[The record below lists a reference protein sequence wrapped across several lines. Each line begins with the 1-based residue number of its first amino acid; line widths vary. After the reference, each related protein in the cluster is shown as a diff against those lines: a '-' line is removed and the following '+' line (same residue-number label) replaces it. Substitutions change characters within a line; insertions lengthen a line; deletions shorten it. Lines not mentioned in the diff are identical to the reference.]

1 MKAVMNIISS
11 KVGQGVKFERVRRI
25 SGYLVGTTAR
35 WNNAKRTELKGRV
48 SHIKMNGAYMNKYD
62 LVRRL
67 RKECGAT
74 EEEMEK
80 LVKAMIDTFTEA
92 LAEGDR
98 VFLPGLGT
106 LIPVPRAERIG
117 RNPKT
122 GGSCTIP
129 ARTTVKFTAAKR
141 LKDALNQK
149 KKGYA

>member
-1 MKAVMNIISS
+1 
-11 KVGQGVKFERVRRI
+11 
-25 SGYLVGTTAR
+25 
-35 WNNAKRTELKGRV
+35 
-48 SHIKMNGAYMNKYD
+48 MNKYD

-98 VFLPGLGT
+98 VFLP
-106 LIPVPRAERIG
+106 RAERIG

-129 ARTTVKFTAAKR
+129 ARTTVKFAAAKR
-141 LKDALNQK
+141 LKDALNR
-149 KKGYA
+149 

>member
-1 MKAVMNIISS
+1 
-11 KVGQGVKFERVRRI
+11 
-25 SGYLVGTTAR
+25 
-35 WNNAKRTELKGRV
+35 
-48 SHIKMNGAYMNKYD
+48 MNKYD

-92 LAEGDR
+92 LAEGNR

-106 LIPVPRAERIG
+106 LIPVPRAGRIG

-122 GGSCTIP
+122 GESCTIP

-141 LKDALNQK
+141 LKDALNAK
-149 KKGYA
+149 K